1 MFLTKK
7 QWFEWAS
14 SMHWKTIDQGA
25 CLIFCFLPLT
35 CSAVSNVQRALSW
48 TSSYGRLRDF
58 PMNHL
63 LPSQLN
69 CPSAWHLAEPVNL
82 PPPKVLHKQG
92 FNKGLFSYC
101 YAFLAAGGG
110 WVDLPVD
117 GSSAGGE
124 TTSRSD
130 IELVARLLE
139 RRRLGKKGTCH
150 CEFCLI
156 KLIT

>member
-1 MFLTKK
+1 MTP
-7 QWFEWAS
+7 
-14 SMHWKTIDQGA
+14 G
-25 CLIFCFLPLT
+25 
-35 CSAVSNVQRALSW
+35 R
-48 TSSYGRLRDF
+48 TSQST
-58 PMNHL
+58 
-63 LPSQLN
+63 
-69 CPSAWHLAEPVNL
+69 

-92 FNKGLFSYC
+92 FNKGLFSWPFIATYC
-101 YAFLAAGGG
+101 YAFLAAGGA

-156 KLIT
+156 KLIYNLKDVMSLEMLAPVEKNIIYQDCANEMTW